1 MPTMP
6 LSKLLLINDLIK
18 NPTFVEKKK
27 QFFFYFYVVKTST
40 TKKREKIRKNKNK
53 KW

>member
-18 NPTFVEKKK
+18 NPTFVKKK
-27 QFFFYFYVVKTST
+27 TVFFLFLRGKNFNNK
-40 TKKREKIRKNKNK
+40 KKRNNK
-53 KW
+53 KK